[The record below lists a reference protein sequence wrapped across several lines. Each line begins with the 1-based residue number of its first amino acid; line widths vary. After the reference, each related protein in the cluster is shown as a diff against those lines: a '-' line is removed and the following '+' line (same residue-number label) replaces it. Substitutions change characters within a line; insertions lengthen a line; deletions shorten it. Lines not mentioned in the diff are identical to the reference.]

1 MGHVVLFASV
11 SVDGFFAGP
20 DGELDWQRVDEE
32 LHTHFNVVL
41 AGMAAFLGGRVTWEL
56 MADYWPTADSDT
68 GASRAEREF
77 AGIWRD
83 KPKVVYSRTLSEAG
97 WGTTI
102 ERSVEPEAV
111 RALVAGGDVV
121 LGGADVASTFLSLG
135 LVDELRLYVHPTA
148 IGRGRR
154 LLAPD
159 LVLDLSLL
167 ETRTFGSG
175 VVMLRYAVDGGV
187 REDA

>member
-1 MGHVVLFASV
+1 MGNVVLFASV

-20 DGELDWQRVDEE
+20 DGELDWHSVDDE
-32 LHTHFNVVL
+32 LHTHFNEVL
-41 AGMAAFLGGRVTWEL
+41 AGMAHFLGGRVTWEL
-56 MADYWPTADSDT
+56 MADYWPTADSDPD
-68 GASRAEREF
+68 APAPMREF

-83 KPKVVYSRTLSEAG
+83 KPKVVYSRTLREAG

-102 ERSVEPEAV
+102 ERTVEPAAV
-111 RALVAGGDVV
+111 RSLCADGDVV
-121 LGGADVASTFLSLG
+121 VGGADLAATFFSLG

-159 LVLDLSLL
+159 LALDLALL
-167 ETRTFGSG
+167 ETRTFGTG
-175 VVMLRYAVDGGV
+175 VVLLRYAVA
-187 REDA
+187 RPS